1 MNNDATPSETARL
14 ALAREMTLVDTAI
27 AMVADGHA
35 SRMQL
40 GGLAFGD
47 ALLDHAR
54 RLAAGQLVRVTPL
67 WSVGEEGIALT
78 FERMD
83 ARFRADRG

>member
-1 MNNDATPSETARL
+1 MENDATRSEAVRL
-14 ALAREMTLVDTAI
+14 ALAREMALVDTAI

-67 WSVGEEGIALT
+67 WSVGEEGLALA
-78 FERMD
+78 FERRD
-83 ARFRADRG
+83 ARFGGDRG

>member
-1 MNNDATPSETARL
+1 M
-14 ALAREMTLVDTAI
+14 ALVESAI

-54 RLAAGQLVRVTPL
+54 RFAAAQLVRVIPV
-67 WSVGEEGIALT
+67 WSVGEEGVALT

-83 ARFRADRG
+83 ARSRRDRD